1 MKTFSIPDQKP
12 ANDLRFGRL
21 VKEMQDSDII
31 ETSLKDDSPIQ
42 QRLLHSIAL
51 ATRPEKIKYL

>member
-12 ANDLRFGRL
+12 VNDLRFGRL

-51 ATRPEKIKYL
+51 ATRQEKIKYL